1 MADVAFSNLGGFT
14 SQDTGQDDL
23 AELEALLQ
31 AEEADRGLR
40 DLYYFDKYILGY
52 KDMEPKTHR
61 PVCEFLSDGKLRK
74 HLELSRGCFKSSV
87 GTIGYTI
94 QSVAK
99 NPNIRILID
108 NEVYA
113 NSKAFLR
120 EIKSHMERDD
130 VLALYPQ
137 LRPNKRIND
146 GWTEATVIVEART
159 RETKE
164 PNISCAG
171 LDQIKVGMHYDLI
184 IMDDLVSPRNV
195 TTREQIDKVIQ
206 HYKLALSLL
215 EPGGQLIII
224 GTRYNYAD
232 LYGYIMKNESE
243 TFDQMIIP
251 AKLTAEAAE
260 ELNKR
265 FPDIVS
271 ELGFY
276 SANDIFFPER
286 LDAAFLQAQRKSQG
300 TYIYNC
306 QYMLNPVDSDTADF
320 KKEWNRYHRSHI
332 ELDPENQ
339 TPVLVVDWI
348 GDWNKNT
355 AEGYEF
361 PLRYSIKK
369 LITVDPNN
377 KKKKTS
383 DFTAGMVLALTTAGD
398 WFILDIF
405 RDILNPGEQV
415 NLIFNIH
422 DKYEPTLMGLEENGK
437 EAIRYMLIQRMRHE
451 DKFFKLLEL
460 KTGGVA
466 KEDRI
471 RRLIPRFEY
480 GTIFFP
486 VSLVKKSTYGVTT
499 DLVEALEDELAYFPS
514 GEHDDLIDAL
524 AYMEDLIAIL
534 HKKQASSQR
543 KKGKSKGIFRKSNL
557 PKKYQQ
563 TGEADKEGDWSNVI

>member
-1 MADVAFSNLGGFT
+1 MENPLNGMSLANIGGF
-14 SQDTGQDDL
+14 STGGTELDEL

-61 PVCEFLSDGKLRK
+61 PVCEFLSDGKSRK

-87 GTIGYTI
+87 GTIGYTL

-120 EIKSHMERDD
+120 EIKSHMDRDE

-146 GWTEATVIVEART
+146 GWTESTVIVEART

-184 IMDDLVSPRNV
+184 IMDDLVSDRNV
-195 TTREQIDKVIQ
+195 TTREQIDKVIN

-215 EPGGQLIII
+215 EPGGQLILI

-232 LYGYIMKNESE
+232 LYGYIMKNEAD
-243 TFDQMIIP
+243 TFDSLIIP

-260 ELNKR
+260 ELNRR

-276 SANDIFFPER
+276 NSGDVFFPER
-286 LDAAFLQAQRKSQG
+286 LDADFLQAQRLCPG
-300 TYIYNC
+300 T
-306 QYMLNPVDSDTADF
+306 
-320 KKEWNRYHRSHI
+320 
-332 ELDPENQ
+332 
-339 TPVLVVDWI
+339 
-348 GDWNKNT
+348 
-355 AEGYEF
+355 
-361 PLRYSIKK
+361 
-369 LITVDPNN
+369 
-377 KKKKTS
+377 
-383 DFTAGMVLALTTAGD
+383 
-398 WFILDIF
+398 
-405 RDILNPGEQV
+405 
-415 NLIFNIH
+415 
-422 DKYEPTLMGLEENGK
+422 
-437 EAIRYMLIQRMRHE
+437 
-451 DKFFKLLEL
+451 
-460 KTGGVA
+460 
-466 KEDRI
+466 
-471 RRLIPRFEY
+471 
-480 GTIFFP
+480 
-486 VSLVKKSTYGVTT
+486 
-499 DLVEALEDELAYFPS
+499 AY
-514 GEHDDLIDAL
+514 
-524 AYMEDLIAIL
+524 
-534 HKKQASSQR
+534 
-543 KKGKSKGIFRKSNL
+543 
-557 PKKYQQ
+557 
-563 TGEADKEGDWSNVI
+563 